1 MGEIG
6 GFSPVIALH
15 LFHHPGEPD
24 GVFNDNVIQS
34 NCGLH
39 SEFGSDMN
47 HSQSIRTVSRR
58 ALLQRSAVGFGSLA
72 LASLLANESSI
83 RAADENPLA
92 ARLPHFAARAKRIIF
107 LLMSGGPSHVDTFDP
122 KPLLTRDDGKPLPFA
137 KPRVQF
143 NSTSN
148 LLKSPWSFR
157 QYGESGLP
165 VSELFP
171 HLAQRVD
178 DLCMIHSVHG
188 TNPAHGGA
196 MMKLHTGSDNFIRP
210 SIGSWVSYGLG
221 TDNANLP
228 AFVTICPSLAF
239 GGINN
244 WSTAFLPAEYQGT
257 PLGDASVPSDK
268 ARVKFISNSRL
279 TRDVQRL
286 QLDRL
291 KAMNREHLAQ
301 SGPEASLEARINSF
315 ELAFHMQTAI
325 PQVEDLSGESAATRK
340 LYGMDEPVTENF
352 GRMCLMARRFAEAGV
367 RFIQVTHSD
376 SKVQWDQHSDLKNGH
391 EKNARE
397 VDLPIAGLLA
407 DLKARGML
415 DDTLVWWGSEF
426 GRTPTA
432 EGTTNGRD
440 HNSEGFTMW
449 LAGGGV
455 KGGFRYGATDDYGYY
470 AAENK
475 VHIHDFHATLLHLL
489 GLDHER
495 LTYRYAGRDFRLTDV
510 EGNVVREIFA

>member
-1 MGEIG
+1 MDSMSSRYPLLPMLENG
-6 GFSPVIALH
+6 PKPAL
-15 LFHHPGEPD
+15 
-24 GVFNDNVIQS
+24 
-34 NCGLH
+34 
-39 SEFGSDMN
+39 
-47 HSQSIRTVSRR
+47 SRR
-58 ALLQRSAVGFGSLA
+58 ALLQRTAVGFGSLA
-72 LASLLANESSI
+72 LSSLLASESLAIS
-83 RAADENPLA
+83 AAANPLA
-92 ARLPHFAARAKRIIF
+92 AKTPHFPVKAKRIIF
-107 LLMSGGPSHVDTFDP
+107 LLMCGGPSQVDTFDP
-122 KPLLTRDDGKPLPFA
+122 KPLLTRDDGKPLPFP

-148 LLKSPWSFR
+148 LLKSPWKFQ
-157 QYGESGLP
+157 QYCQSGLW

-171 HLAQRVD
+171 HLAKRVD
-178 DLCMIHSVHG
+178 DLCMVHSVYG

-210 SIGSWVSYGLG
+210 SMGSWVSYGLG

-244 WSTAFLPAEYQGT
+244 WSSSFLPAVYQGT

-268 ARVKFISNSRL
+268 AHVKYISNSQL
-279 TRDVQRL
+279 PRDIQRL

-291 KAMNREHLAQ
+291 NAMNREHLANANH
-301 SGPEASLEARINSF
+301 EASLEARINSF
-315 ELAFHMQTAI
+315 ELAFRMQSEI
-325 PQVEDLSGESAATRK
+325 PKVEDLSGESAATQQ
-340 LYGMDEPVTENF
+340 LYGMNDPVTANF

-376 SKVQWDQHSDLKNGH
+376 SKVQWDQHADLKVGH

-397 VDLPIAGLLA
+397 VDLPIAGLLT
-407 DLKARGML
+407 DLKSRGL
-415 DDTLVWWGSEF
+415 LEDTLVWWGSEF

-440 HNSEGFTMW
+440 HNPEGFTMW

-475 VHIHDFHATLLHLL
+475 VHIHDMHATLLHAL

-495 LTYRYAGRDFRLTDV
+495 LTYRHAGRDFRLTDV
-510 EGNVVREIFA
+510 EGNVVRELFT